1 MSDTMYDAPK
11 APVGMAAGVPLAYTP
26 TPLHRKVLKNYR
38 EVHGKPLR
46 FGSLLRYSWPR
57 LVGILLIF
65 GGGALVLKSI
75 NQQEMLWFYLGLGTA
90 ALLSEVGKSRV
101 FLKVW
106 PMMEAIVDWDKVDAI
121 LGKAPDDPQYPR
133 SAN

>member
-1 MSDTMYDAPK
+1 MYDAPK
-11 APVGMAAGVPLAYTP
+11 APVGLAAGVPLAYTP
-26 TPLHRKVLKNYR
+26 TPLQRKVLKVYR
-38 EVHGKPLR
+38 DQHGKPLR

-65 GGGALVLKSI
+65 GGGARVLKSN

-90 ALLSEVGKSRV
+90 ALLREVGKSRV

-106 PMMEAIVDWDKVDAI
+106 PMMEAIVDWGKVDAI
-121 LGKAPDDPQYPR
+121 LGIETDHQKSR
-133 SAN
+133 